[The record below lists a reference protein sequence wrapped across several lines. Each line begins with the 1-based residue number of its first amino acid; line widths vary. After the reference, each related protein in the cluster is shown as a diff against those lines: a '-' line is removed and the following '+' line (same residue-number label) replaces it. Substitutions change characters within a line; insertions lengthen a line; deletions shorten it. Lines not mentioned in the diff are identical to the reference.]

1 MAIAVFSSLMKI
13 PPQNSFG
20 LLELTSS
27 IPTSLPSS
35 IIIPNGISAILLF
48 TVLLGY
54 HGFAITHLRSSRDF
68 SLLRLYT
75 YFSCDLKYSLT
86 NFVSA
91 IIFTLTPNFD
101 FSSSLLITISG
112 HILVEIRIS
121 LLQYSIRS
129 SSFWIAFSN
138 DMIISILSLVLSEIA
153 GGIFT

>member
-1 MAIAVFSSLMKI
+1 MEKLEYSNHGIRWYIYIFSGFFPHSLVK
-13 PPQNSFG
+13 
-20 LLELTSS
+20 
-27 IPTSLPSS
+27 
-35 IIIPNGISAILLF
+35 
-48 TVLLGY
+48 LG
-54 HGFAITHLRSSRDF
+54 HSF

-121 LLQYSIRS
+121 LLQYSIHF
-129 SSFWIAFSN
+129 SSFWIALSN